1 MNNDTAPPLLTMSG
15 IVKSYPGVRALKGVD
30 FDLRAGEIH
39 CLIGENGAG
48 KSTLMRVMSGAET
61 PDAGT
66 IAMDGR
72 DFTAIDPVLSHAL
85 GITVI
90 YQETDLVMPLS
101 VAENIFLG
109 HEKMGRAGWL
119 DRAAMREQV
128 VALMERFNLRFP
140 VDEPV
145 RNLGPAQR
153 QLVQIVKA
161 LSRDSRIIV
170 LDEPT
175 ASLTHNEIRHL
186 FELLATFKAQGIGI
200 VYVSHRLQE
209 IIDIGDRVTIMRD
222 GTKIATHD
230 VADIDE
236 SQLIEAMVGRPL
248 DDTLP
253 EKVPC
258 ASDEIVLEARN
269 LAVHG
274 QFDDVSF
281 ALRKG
286 EVLGLGGL
294 VGAGR
299 SELLESLF
307 GLTKLDAGELVI
319 DGKTRT
325 FSTPRDA
332 IRAGLGLVP
341 EERRES
347 GLVVGRSV
355 EENIAF
361 PILKR
366 ISPFA
371 LVRRKALHGI
381 ASDFVERLR
390 IKTPSLAQPVRT
402 LSGGNQQKIV
412 LAKWLAAGTRILLLD
427 EPSRGVD
434 VNAKFEIHQVI
445 RALVAQGMSVI
456 MASSDMLELLALSDR
471 ILVMAEGRAAGV
483 LEGERMN
490 QLEVMRLAVPR
501 TTQSGAVRAGMEA
514 AA

>member
-1 MNNDTAPPLLTMSG
+1 MTHDIRPTLLTMSG

-48 KSTLMRVMSGAET
+48 KSTLMRVMAGAEA

-66 IAMDGR
+66 VSMDGN
-72 DFTAIDPVLSHAL
+72 TYASIDPVMGHAL

-90 YQETDLVMPLS
+90 YQETDLVLPLT

-109 HEKMGRAGWL
+109 HEKTGRAGLL
-119 DRAAMREQV
+119 DRAAMRAQV
-128 VALMERFNLRFP
+128 VELMERFNLRFP

-161 LSRDSRIIV
+161 ISRNSRVIV

-175 ASLTHNEIRHL
+175 ASLTDNEIRHL
-186 FELLATFKAQGIGI
+186 FELLAVFKAQGIGI

-209 IIDIGDRVTIMRD
+209 IIEIGDRVTIMRD
-222 GTKIATHD
+222 GAKVTTHA
-230 VADIDE
+230 VKDIDE
-236 SQLIEAMVGRPL
+236 SHLIEAMVGRPL
-248 DDTLP
+248 DDALP
-253 EKVPC
+253 PKIDHSTNEVVM
-258 ASDEIVLEARN
+258 SVRGLTVE
-269 LAVHG
+269 G
-274 QFDDVSF
+274 QFENVGFD
-281 ALRKG
+281 LRRG

-299 SELLESLF
+299 SELIECLF
-307 GLTKLDAGELVI
+307 GITPSDSGEVTVY
-319 DGKTRT
+319 GKPAR
-325 FSTPRDA
+325 FRSPREA
-332 IRAGLGLVP
+332 ITAGLGLVP

-347 GLVVGRSV
+347 GLVIGRSV

-361 PILKR
+361 PILDSVSR
-366 ISPFA
+366 FT
-371 LVRRKALHGI
+371 LMRRAKLRGI
-381 ASDFVERLR
+381 AQDLVAKLR
-390 IKTPSLAQPVRT
+390 IKTPTLEQIVRT

-434 VNAKFEIHQVI
+434 VNAKFEIHQLI
-445 RALVAQGMSVI
+445 RSLTAQGMSVI

-471 ILVMAEGRAAGV
+471 VLVMAEGKVSGILTGDQATQV
-483 LEGERMN
+483 
-490 QLEVMRLAVPR
+490 EVMRYAVPR
-501 TTQSGAVRAGMEA
+501 STNPTMEIA
-514 AA
+514 

>member
-1 MNNDTAPPLLTMSG
+1 MTHDPRAPLLTMSG

-48 KSTLMRVMSGAET
+48 KSTLMRVMAGAET
-61 PDAGT
+61 PDAGGVT
-66 IAMDGR
+66 MDGQ
-72 DFTAIDPVLSHAL
+72 TYASIDPVRSHAL

-90 YQETDLVMPLS
+90 YQETDLVMPLT

-109 HEKMGRAGWL
+109 HEKTGRGGVL
-119 DRAAMREQV
+119 DRAAMRAQV
-128 VALMERFNLRFP
+128 IELMERFNLRFP

-145 RNLGPAQR
+145 GNLGPAQR

-161 LSRDSRIIV
+161 ISRDSRVIV

-175 ASLTHNEIRHL
+175 ASLTDNEIRHL
-186 FELLATFKAQGIGI
+186 FELLAVFKAQGIGI

-209 IIDIGDRVTIMRD
+209 IIEIGDRVTIMRD
-222 GTKIATHD
+222 GTKVATHA
-230 VADIDE
+230 VTDIDE
-236 SQLIEAMVGRPL
+236 SHLIEAMVGRPL
-248 DDTLP
+248 DDALP
-253 EKVPC
+253 PKTDTSTSEV
-258 ASDEIVLEARN
+258 VM
-269 LAVHG
+269 AVRGLSVQG

-281 ALRKG
+281 ELRRG

-299 SELLESLF
+299 SELLECLF
-307 GLTKLDAGELVI
+307 GITQPDAGEVSVH
-319 DGKTRT
+319 GRPVR
-325 FSTPRDA
+325 FASPREA

-355 EENIAF
+355 EDNIAF
-361 PILKR
+361 PILDSVSR
-366 ISPFA
+366 FT
-371 LVRRKALHGI
+371 LMRRAQLRGI
-381 ASDFVERLR
+381 AGDLVAKLR
-390 IKTPSLAQPVRT
+390 IKTPTLDQIVRT

-434 VNAKFEIHQVI
+434 VNAKFEIHQLI
-445 RALVAQGMSVI
+445 RLLTAQGMSVI

-471 ILVMAEGRAAGV
+471 VLVMAEGKVSGILSGDQATQV
-483 LEGERMN
+483 
-490 QLEVMRLAVPR
+490 EVMRYAVPR
-501 TTQSGAVRAGMEA
+501 SANPAREA
-514 AA
+514 A